1 MKKYENNINEDYFIN
16 YIINLHKL
24 FVKERI

>member
-16 YIINLHKL
+16 YIINLREL

>member
-16 YIINLHKL
+16 YIINLCEL
-24 FVKERI
+24 FVKERT